1 MVLLAKST
9 NFIIGPL
16 AIVFGYIMEALFLF
30 TSKLGVTIIGLSI
43 ILFTLITKLLLMPL
57 TIKQQRFSRLSS
69 LMNPELQELMRK
81 YQGKTDT
88 ESMLRMREEQKL
100 IYEKYGTS
108 QSAGCIQLL
117 IQMPIIFALYSVIR
131 NIPSYVPAVNKYFT
145 NITDGNQGLFKN
157 LNHITEYSSS
167 GKSVSKAVSS
177 LTNAKT
183 TEALIDKLN
192 SFGTSEWNELCKIY
206 SGDIGANIKT
216 NSDSILEINRF
227 FGINLADKPQI
238 LSISVLI
245 PILAAVTQWL
255 SVKISQAAVQKRQQ
269 GKFKEPEINN
279 SMAVMNGVMPVI
291 SAIFC
296 LTFPAGIG
304 LYWIAQSV
312 FTIFIQLGVNKY
324 FDSQDINDIIAK
336 NQKKME
342 EKRER
347 QGLPPKSSLS
357 QSNSSSTAGR
367 SDSSLASKARIA
379 NKYKGDK

>member
-30 TSKLGVTIIGLSI
+30 TSKLGVTNIGLSI

-69 LMNPELQELMRK
+69 IMNPELQELMRK

>member
-30 TSKLGVTIIGLSI
+30 TSKLGVTNIGLSI

-145 NITDGNQGLFKN
+145 NITDGDQGLFNN
-157 LNHITEYSSS
+157 LSHITEYSSS

-279 SMAVMNGVMPVI
+279 SMAVMNGIMPVI

>member
-30 TSKLGVTIIGLSI
+30 TSKLGVTNIGLSI

-145 NITDGNQGLFKN
+145 NITDGNQGLFNN
-157 LNHITEYSSS
+157 LSHITEYSSS

-177 LTNAKT
+177 LTSAKT

>member
-1 MVLLAKST
+1 
-9 NFIIGPL
+9 
-16 AIVFGYIMEALFLF
+16 
-30 TSKLGVTIIGLSI
+30 
-43 ILFTLITKLLLMPL
+43 
-57 TIKQQRFSRLSS
+57 
-69 LMNPELQELMRK
+69 
-81 YQGKTDT
+81 
-88 ESMLRMREEQKL
+88 
-100 IYEKYGTS
+100 
-108 QSAGCIQLL
+108 
-117 IQMPIIFALYSVIR
+117 MPIIFALYSVIR

-145 NITDGNQGLFKN
+145 NITDGDQGLFNN
-157 LNHITEYSSS
+157 LSHITEYSSS

>member
-30 TSKLGVTIIGLSI
+30 TSKLGVTNIGLSI

-145 NITDGNQGLFKN
+145 NITDGDQGLFKN
-157 LNHITEYSSS
+157 LSHITEYSSS

-177 LTNAKT
+177 LTKAEN

-206 SGDIGANIKT
+206 SGDLGANIKT

>member
-30 TSKLGVTIIGLSI
+30 TSKLGVTNIGLSI

-145 NITDGNQGLFKN
+145 NITDGDQGLFNN

-167 GKSVSKAVSS
+167 GKTVSKAVSS
-177 LTNAKT
+177 LTNAKN

-206 SGDIGANIKT
+206 SGDLGANIKT

>member
-30 TSKLGVTIIGLSI
+30 TSKLGVTNIGLSI

-145 NITDGNQGLFKN
+145 NITDGDQGLFNN
-157 LNHITEYSSS
+157 LTHITEYSSS

-347 QGLPPKSSLS
+347 QGLPPRSSLS

>member
-30 TSKLGVTIIGLSI
+30 TSKLGVTNIGLSI

-145 NITDGNQGLFKN
+145 NITDGDQGLFKN

>member
-30 TSKLGVTIIGLSI
+30 TSKLGVTNIGLSI

-145 NITDGNQGLFKN
+145 NITDGDQGLFNN
-157 LNHITEYSSS
+157 LSHITEYSSS

>member
-30 TSKLGVTIIGLSI
+30 TSKLGVTNIGLSI

-145 NITDGNQGLFKN
+145 NITDGDQGLFKH

>member
-30 TSKLGVTIIGLSI
+30 TSKLGVTNIGLSI